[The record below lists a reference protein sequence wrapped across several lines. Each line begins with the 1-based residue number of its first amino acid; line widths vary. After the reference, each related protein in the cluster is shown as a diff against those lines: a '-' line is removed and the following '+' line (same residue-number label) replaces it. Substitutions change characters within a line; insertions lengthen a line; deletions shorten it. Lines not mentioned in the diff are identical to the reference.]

1 MALISLFNEAFHRGF
16 LVLQGSV
23 VRGRNAASHC
33 ACSWMLEDIMLA
45 NAMERKTMLLGK
57 IEESAFTF
65 VHCQRSNVLGMYSN
79 RQ

>member
-1 MALISLFNEAFHRGF
+1 MALISLFNETFHYGF

-23 VRGRNAASHC
+23 VRRRNAASHC

-45 NAMERKTMLLGK
+45 KAMEGKAMLLCK

-65 VHCQRSNVLGMYSN
+65 VHRQRSNVPGMYSN